1 MTDLVD
7 QMFPPVHRNVTA
19 EFTDF
24 NYWRAPM
31 QEFELPDLT
40 PEPVSPALSARSDT
54 SRLSRLRNF
63 SLVTRSRS
71 NSLND
76 KNKGASGAPT
86 GNNNDAGAR
95 NPNPNPM
102 VQPRQK
108 ERQSSPLASPVL
120 RPNDDD
126 DDDDEYDDEPAAQTR
141 KRDRRLS
148 MPGSIDGRM
157 LEDEGFGEH
166 DPDLEEAVDDED
178 DEDSERDD
186 DLEDPDA
193 TFDDDILAT
202 GEMADIPFL

>member
-19 EFTDF
+19 EYTDF

-31 QEFELPDLT
+31 QEFELPDLM

-71 NSLND
+71 NSASD
-76 KNKGASGAPT
+76 KIKAGPSVSSSSQ
-86 GNNNDAGAR
+86 NDAGVG
-95 NPNPNPM
+95 NPH
-102 VQPRQK
+102 PRQR

-120 RPNDDD
+120 RPDDDD
-126 DDDDEYDDEPAAQTR
+126 DDDDEYDDDSAPKTH

-157 LEDEGFGEH
+157 LDDEGFGEH
-166 DPDLEEAVDDED
+166 DHSDRDEAVDDDDDD
-178 DEDSERDD
+178 DEDNDRD

-202 GEMADIPFL
+202 GEMDHIPFL